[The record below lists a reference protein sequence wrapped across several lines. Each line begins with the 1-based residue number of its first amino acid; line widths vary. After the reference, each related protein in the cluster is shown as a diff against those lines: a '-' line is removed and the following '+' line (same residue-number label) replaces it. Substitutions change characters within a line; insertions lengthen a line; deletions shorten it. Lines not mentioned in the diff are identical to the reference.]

1 MQSSPSLLLS
11 SPESMNSLF
20 TSAPRLCQFI
30 NEMVEVAVEPTAI
43 FIAVE
48 QARATKK

>member
-11 SPESMNSLF
+11 SPESMNS
-20 TSAPRLCQFI
+20 SRAHRLCQFI
-30 NEMVEVAVEPTAI
+30 NEMVEVAVEPTGI
-43 FIAVE
+43 FIAVG